1 MRLAALIR
9 GMASTFLRPRPPR
22 TERDQPLTRA
32 QILAILDELTVSEWR
47 YDWDPDTLHIGPMAQ
62 DWRAA
67 FGYGRRETTI
77 DVVDANGVLI
87 AAVQE
92 LSRRLRHLEQQHAAQ
107 PPCRCTHDRTPQ
119 TAP

>member
-1 MRLAALIR
+1 MRLAALVR
-9 GMASTFLRPRPPR
+9 QFTSTFLGPRPPR
-22 TERDQPLTRA
+22 TERTEPLSRA
-32 QILAILDELTVSEWR
+32 EILRLLEGLPVSEWR
-47 YDWDPDTLHIGPMAQ
+47 YDWDPDSLHIGPMAQ

-92 LSRRLRHLEQQHAAQ
+92 LSRRVRALEEQQAARPPCCTPDLEAAQ
-107 PPCRCTHDRTPQ
+107 RTP
-119 TAP
+119 